1 MRMTLFRP
9 ALLIVIAFV
18 AAAQVVPRAHEI
30 TVQGTVSAVETS
42 RIQIKTGKE
51 KAGVSPEW
59 YPIGAKTKIKRGN
72 KTVTLAEAR
81 IEVNERAVLIVDH
94 PTKGP
99 MVTKEIRVA
108 PRP

>member
-1 MRMTLFRP
+1 MSVFRTL
-9 ALLIVIAFV
+9 LLV
-18 AAAQVVPRAHEI
+18 AAALAVVAQAVPLAHEMTI
-30 TVQGTVSAVETS
+30 QGTVSAIETS

-72 KTVTLAEAR
+72 KAVTLAEAK

>member
-1 MRMTLFRP
+1 MRIRVSRRILLAIV
-9 ALLIVIAFV
+9 ALVLIAKAVSL
-18 AAAQVVPRAHEI
+18 AHEM
-30 TVQGTVSAVETS
+30 TVQGTVSAIETS

-59 YPIGAKTKIKRGN
+59 YPIGAKTRIKRGN
-72 KTVTLAEAR
+72 KTVTLADAK

-99 MVTKEIRVA
+99 VVTKEIRVA

>member
-1 MRMTLFRP
+1 MNVFRTLLLVAV
-9 ALLIVIAFV
+9 ALAVV
-18 AAAQVVPRAHEI
+18 AQPVTLAHEMI
-30 TVQGTVSAVETS
+30 VQGTVSAIETS

-59 YPIGAKTKIKRGN
+59 YPIGAKTRIKRGN
-72 KTVTLAEAR
+72 KTVTLAEAK

-99 MVTKEIRVA
+99 VVTKEIRVA
-108 PRP
+108 PRS

>member
-1 MRMTLFRP
+1 MRKNMFR
-9 ALLIVIAFV
+9 ALLLVVVALVV
-18 AAAQVVPRAHEI
+18 AAPAVPRAHEM
-30 TVQGTVSAVETS
+30 TVQGTVSAIETS

-59 YPIGAKTKIKRGN
+59 YPIGAKTRIKRGN
-72 KTVTLAEAR
+72 KTVTLAEAK